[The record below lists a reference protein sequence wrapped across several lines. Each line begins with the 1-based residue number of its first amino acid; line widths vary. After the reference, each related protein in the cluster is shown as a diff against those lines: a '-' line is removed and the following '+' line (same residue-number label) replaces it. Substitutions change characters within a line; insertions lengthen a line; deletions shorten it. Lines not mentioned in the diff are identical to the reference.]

1 MANGESIGD
10 RPGGGTAQEPGE
22 VENRLSLNPNDPDFV
37 DTIGDWEDGNEY
49 TLSNVKVRQISPGE
63 FEVLSMDSGT
73 PSDDA
78 ESSEASPDAENPSE
92 DQSEM
97 GMSDNPAVRRMMTK
111 R

>member
-63 FEVLSMDSGT
+63 FEVLSVDSG
-73 PSDDA
+73 SASSAEDA
-78 ESSEASPDAENPSE
+78 EASPDAENAME

-97 GMSDNPAVRRMMTK
+97 GMSDNPAVRRMMKK